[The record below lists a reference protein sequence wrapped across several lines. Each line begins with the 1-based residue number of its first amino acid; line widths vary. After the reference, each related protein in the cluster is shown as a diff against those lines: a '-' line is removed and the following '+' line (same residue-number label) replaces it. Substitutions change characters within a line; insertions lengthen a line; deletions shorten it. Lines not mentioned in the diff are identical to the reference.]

1 MTAPFRFC
9 PAHSPCLMG
18 TPKSQGNGV
27 HAGSVR
33 AGFWGPL
40 GPAVPA
46 GKTRRAAHK
55 DVRRFRP
62 GQEAP
67 FENSRRDCAPAA
79 CGGRTA
85 GGCFFC
91 LLFFAQAKKSRASAA
106 SGAMCEQ
113 EDPSR
118 KAIEQ
123 GVIVDVGTV
132 ARRVEIATPWPLTPT
147 PLSHRDFL
155 RSPVGDGL
163 NASKAPRSLQQPRPA
178 FHPFHPRQHQL
189 HAHQQRHRQQ

>member
-1 MTAPFRFC
+1 MTAPFGFY

-18 TPKSQGNGV
+18 TPKSQGNGA

-33 AGFWGPL
+33 ASFWGPL

-67 FENSRRDCAPAA
+67 SENSRRDCAPAA

-91 LLFFAQAKKSRASAA
+91 LLFFAQAKKSRAFAA
-106 SGAMCEQ
+106 SGAMFDLPQTHSEGFN
-113 EDPSR
+113 R
-118 KAIEQ
+118 N
-123 GVIVDVGTV
+123 
-132 ARRVEIATPWPLTPT
+132 AR
-147 PLSHRDFL
+147 S
-155 RSPVGDGL
+155 
-163 NASKAPRSLQQPRPA
+163 Q
-178 FHPFHPRQHQL
+178 
-189 HAHQQRHRQQ
+189 

>member
-1 MTAPFRFC
+1 MTAPCGFC

-40 GPAVPA
+40 GPAIPA

-67 FENSRRDCAPAA
+67 SENSRRDCAPAA
-79 CGGRTA
+79 QRRADRRGVLS
-85 GGCFFC
+85 
-91 LLFFAQAKKSRASAA
+91 LLTFFAQAKKVR
-106 SGAMCEQ
+106 
-113 EDPSR
+113 P
-118 KAIEQ
+118 
-123 GVIVDVGTV
+123 
-132 ARRVEIATPWPLTPT
+132 
-147 PLSHRDFL
+147 
-155 RSPVGDGL
+155 
-163 NASKAPRSLQQPRPA
+163 PRPA
-178 FHPFHPRQHQL
+178 APCPNPRPHPSKAMNPMRSLPDVRIALTANAAGPREVLVAGLRYPSPQPLSPTGTSFACLRERGFHPPL
-189 HAHQQRHRQQ
+189 APG

>member
-1 MTAPFRFC
+1 MCHTKTPSSMTAPFGFY

-55 DVRRFRP
+55 DVRRFRR

-67 FENSRRDCAPAA
+67 FENSRRDCVPAA
-79 CGGRTA
+79 QRRADRRGV
-85 GGCFFC
+85 F
-91 LLFFAQAKKSRASAA
+91 LL
-106 SGAMCEQ
+106 
-113 EDPSR
+113 
-118 KAIEQ
+118 
-123 GVIVDVGTV
+123 
-132 ARRVEIATPWPLTPT
+132 LT
-147 PLSHRDFL
+147 FL
-155 RSPVGDGL
+155 CT
-163 NASKAPRSLQQPRPA
+163 SKEK
-178 FHPFHPRQHQL
+178 
-189 HAHQQRHRQQ
+189 

>member
-1 MTAPFRFC
+1 MTAPFGFY

-18 TPKSQGNGV
+18 TPKSQGNGAY
-27 HAGSVR
+27 AGSVR
-33 AGFWGPL
+33 ANFWGPL

-67 FENSRRDCAPAA
+67 SENSRRDCAPAA

-91 LLFFAQAKKSRASAA
+91 LLFFAQAKKSRAPAA
-106 SGAMCEQ
+106 SGAM
-113 EDPSR
+113 
-118 KAIEQ
+118 
-123 GVIVDVGTV
+123 
-132 ARRVEIATPWPLTPT
+132 L
-147 PLSHRDFL
+147 
-155 RSPVGDGL
+155 
-163 NASKAPRSLQQPRPA
+163 AS
-178 FHPFHPRQHQL
+178 
-189 HAHQQRHRQQ
+189 

>member
-1 MTAPFRFC
+1 MTAPFGFY

-67 FENSRRDCAPAA
+67 SENSRRDCAPAA
-79 CGGRTA
+79 QRRADRRGV
-85 GGCFFC
+85 F
-91 LLFFAQAKKSRASAA
+91 LL
-106 SGAMCEQ
+106 
-113 EDPSR
+113 
-118 KAIEQ
+118 
-123 GVIVDVGTV
+123 
-132 ARRVEIATPWPLTPT
+132 PT
-147 PLSHRDFL
+147 FL
-155 RSPVGDGL
+155 CT
-163 NASKAPRSLQQPRPA
+163 SKEK
-178 FHPFHPRQHQL
+178 
-189 HAHQQRHRQQ
+189 

>member
-1 MTAPFRFC
+1 MTAPFGFY

-91 LLFFAQAKKSRASAA
+91 LLFFAQAKKVGPPRRAAP
-106 SGAMCEQ
+106 CLQ
-113 EDPSR
+113 
-118 KAIEQ
+118 
-123 GVIVDVGTV
+123 
-132 ARRVEIATPWPLTPT
+132 ARRTSRQAQKPEAAACLWSGPIPAQAMYFVAPLPN
-147 PLSHRDFL
+147 PSL
-155 RSPVGDGL
+155 PQGL
-163 NASKAPRSLQQPRPA
+163 PSVAAGRGASSWGR
-178 FHPFHPRQHQL
+178 
-189 HAHQQRHRQQ
+189 